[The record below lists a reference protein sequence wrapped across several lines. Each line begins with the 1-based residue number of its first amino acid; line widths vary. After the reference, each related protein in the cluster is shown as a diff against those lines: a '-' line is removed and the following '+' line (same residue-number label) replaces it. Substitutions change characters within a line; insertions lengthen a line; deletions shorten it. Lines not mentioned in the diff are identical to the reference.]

1 MEGINTALTAL
12 QTSLLQLAIPLG
24 VIGLVCAILAFLI
37 TPLLGDALGN
47 HRGFIQRALLS
58 LAFIGFIPGIV
69 SALYALGSGG

>member
-1 MEGINTALTAL
+1 MGGITTALAAL
-12 QTSLLQLAIPLG
+12 QDSLLQLAIPLG
-24 VIGLVCAILAFLI
+24 VIGLVCAILAFLV

-69 SALYALGSGG
+69 SALYALGNGG